1 MPLILF
7 RRNIIADD
15 KLDLKQMKERFLAE
29 GDLYEDGM
37 YLKNGFFR
45 KRKFAHQGSE
55 VSMDLFSEDRTLDSG
70 GEDVEEDSDDAAEV
84 TRRRKRVEKE
94 QFLKFI
100 RVSFQLF
107 LYSVPTT
114 MILCT
119 YVCHLRMDKGA
130 CWRKM
135 KTVNLF
141 LMCCPVLQTATLV
154 SMIQRVHS
162 NDKCPRPT
170 VGHF

>member
-15 KLDLKQMKERFLAE
+15 KVDLKQMKERFLAE

-55 VSMDLFSEDRTLDSG
+55 VSMDLFSEDQTLDSG

-114 MILCT
+114 VISCT
-119 YVCHLRMDKGA
+119 YM
-130 CWRKM
+130 
-135 KTVNLF
+135 
-141 LMCCPVLQTATLV
+141 
-154 SMIQRVHS
+154 SS
-162 NDKCPRPT
+162 
-170 VGHF
+170 